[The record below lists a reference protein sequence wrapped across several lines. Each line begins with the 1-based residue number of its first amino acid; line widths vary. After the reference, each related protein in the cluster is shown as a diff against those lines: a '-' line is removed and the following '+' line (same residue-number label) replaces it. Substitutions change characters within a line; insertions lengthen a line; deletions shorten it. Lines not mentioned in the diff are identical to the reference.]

1 MEWSAT
7 RSHYI
12 TLMTPSQYLSMNS
25 RDTVRQI
32 LTLAAILAAI
42 IVNTVTNLAPPSGQ
56 NVGEIANT
64 ILQPVL
70 IIPAN
75 YAFAIWGV
83 IYLGLICLAVY
94 QALPAQKRKPNLR
107 KLDHLLVIASLA
119 QIVWIF
125 LFSYQLFA
133 LSIVAMLLILIPL
146 IVLYLRLGIGVE
158 RVHRQE
164 KWFVNIPVS
173 IYLAWISVATIV
185 NVASALYISN
195 WNGWGLSDEVWTVV
209 MLVVAALIGATVAVQ
224 RRDLAFV
231 LVFAWAFVAIAVAN
245 LSIVTIAATG
255 IGLAVVLILLGLF
268 RQGRRRSMQ
277 PQ

>member
-1 MEWSAT
+1 
-7 RSHYI
+7 
-12 TLMTPSQYLSMNS
+12 MTPSQYLSMNS